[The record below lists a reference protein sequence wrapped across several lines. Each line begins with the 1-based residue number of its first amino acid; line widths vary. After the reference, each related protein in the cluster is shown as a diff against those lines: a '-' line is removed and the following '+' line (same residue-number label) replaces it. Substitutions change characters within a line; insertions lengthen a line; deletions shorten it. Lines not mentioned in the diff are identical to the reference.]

1 MVSKVAKLLKDRSQD
16 KRRRIEAAAL
26 ALFTTQGFHGTNNRE
41 IAKRAGVSTAAIY
54 THYPSKEALF
64 IGLVEQHRALVAK
77 WLRKTIAGLRDPLA
91 KPDLTAFASAIRAK
105 MRKDPE
111 YFLLIFIDVVE
122 FKNQHFRAS
131 FHDVPEWFRR
141 ALGPA
146 LANVSKQPGWC
157 GQDPAF
163 VLAAVYM
170 YFVHYGLIEQHM
182 GGRRHLGVSHE
193 QAINQVVE
201 LLCGGLWRIPRGTA
215 RGNGQRKPSSGPVRQ
230 KLLEEAMQSRID
242 FIRLLSGRMWSAPP
256 GIAVGKSRG
265 VEPAPVPMMFLPEI
279 SSDRPDD
286 TQLRIEAAALE
297 LFTTQG
303 FHGTNIRD
311 IAEKAGVSQGA
322 IYTYYS
328 SKEALFEKLVK
339 TYRACMTAF
348 HRRAVML
355 LIEPF
360 SRDGLK
366 LLAMAIRSMVYDDA
380 QHWLLLFIDI
390 LEFKNRHFADM
401 YRDVPG
407 GIRQLLRPVLDKVA
421 DQPGWCG
428 QDPAFALAAIYLFF
442 FAYFVVERHMH
453 GNQHL
458 GVTEE
463 EAIERLID
471 LLSTGMWQ
479 VPAVSPS
486 KRTRR
491 RRAADAATRADPSS
505 SGYLAALI
513 ASPLSGAK

>member
-1 MVSKVAKLLKDRSQD
+1 VAKPLKDRSQD

-64 IGLVEQHRALVAK
+64 TGLVEQHRALVAK
-77 WLRKTIAGLRDPLA
+77 WLRKTISELKDPLA

-141 ALGPA
+141 ALGPD

-182 GGRRHLGVSHE
+182 GGRRHLGVSNQ
-193 QAINQVVE
+193 QAIEQVVE
-201 LLCGGLWRIPRGTA
+201 LLCGGLWRMPGRAA
-215 RGNGQRKPSSGPVRQ
+215 RGNGQRKTSGGSARR

-256 GIAVGKSRG
+256 ESPAGKSRG

-279 SSDRPDD
+279 SADRPDD

-339 TYRACMTAF
+339 TYRACMNAF

-407 GIRQLLRPVLDKVA
+407 GMRQLLRPVLDKVA

-458 GVTEE
+458 GVAEE

-471 LLSTGMWQ
+471 LLSTGMWD
-479 VPAVSPS
+479 VPAVSQA
-486 KRTRR
+486 KRIRR
-491 RRAADAATRADPSS
+491 RGAADGATRAD
-505 SGYLAALI
+505 AAR
-513 ASPLSGAK
+513 SD

>member
-1 MVSKVAKLLKDRSQD
+1 MVSRVAKLPKDRSQD

-64 IGLVEQHRALVAK
+64 VGLVEQHRALVAK
-77 WLRKTIAGLRDPLA
+77 WLRKTIGGLKDPLA
-91 KPDLTAFASAIRAK
+91 KADLTAFASAIRAK

-146 LANVSKQPGWC
+146 LGNVRKAPGWC

-182 GGRRHLGVSHE
+182 GGRRHLGVSNE
-193 QAINQVVE
+193 QAIERVVE
-201 LLCGGLWRIPRGTA
+201 LLCGGLWRVPRGAA
-215 RGNGQRKPSSGPVRQ
+215 RGNGRRKPSNNSVRQ

-256 GIAVGKSRG
+256 EIPVGKPRD
-265 VEPAPVPMMFLPEI
+265 VEPAPVPMLFLPEI

-311 IAEKAGVSQGA
+311 IAERAGVSQGA

-339 TYRACMTAF
+339 TYRSCMTAF
-348 HRRAVML
+348 HRRTVML

-421 DQPGWCG
+421 GQPGWCG

-463 EAIERLID
+463 EAIERLIE
-471 LLSTGMWQ
+471 LLSTGMWH
-479 VPAVSPS
+479 VPAVSQS
-486 KRTRR
+486 RRIRR
-491 RRAADAATRADPSS
+491 RDTGHAATQADPSS
-505 SGYLAALI
+505 GGYLAALI
-513 ASPLSGAK
+513 ASPLNGAK